1 MDSEGKSAAVH
12 EDEASF
18 STNLQNFYSILI
30 LLPLLYCLLI
40 YCWIKCPS
48 STWTLRGK
56 LSMYKV
62 LWEILIYAMINVGTC
77 RGCSHYHQMLRM
89 MHHWNDFTRKP
100 EQFQMAP
107 NTFTALQKDPFSPV
121 SHFVEKFNQAG
132 FQIWYDQSNHAQINM
147 TGGSK
152 KSFSEKKKL
161 DFKSNTLLC
170 FNIVQQQRKLF
181 SQ

>member
-1 MDSEGKSAAVH
+1 M
-12 EDEASF
+12 
-18 STNLQNFYSILI
+18 NFQHHTGVCPGHHNGQWRKERGGAWGRNQFFHKFAK
-30 LLPLLYCLLI
+30 LLFNSD
-40 YCWIKCPS
+40 PS
-48 STWTLRGK
+48 STLVLSADILLNKMSQFNATCQGK

-147 TGGSK
+147 TGGS
-152 KSFSEKKKL
+152 E
-161 DFKSNTLLC
+161 
-170 FNIVQQQRKLF
+170 KLF
-181 SQ
+181 